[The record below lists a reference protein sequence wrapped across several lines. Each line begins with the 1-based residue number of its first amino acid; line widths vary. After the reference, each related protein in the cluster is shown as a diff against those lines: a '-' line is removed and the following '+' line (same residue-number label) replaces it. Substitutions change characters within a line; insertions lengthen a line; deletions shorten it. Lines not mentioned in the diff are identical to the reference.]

1 MVSNFKIE
9 SMKIFSLKNQILA
22 GVITSAHGNSEPRY
36 TTAVD
41 GHNWSFE
48 RYPGLFWREDFLK
61 DAVQARYPKFWR
73 KWIDRK
79 SAQFSK
85 LAELVKRPFERC
97 GTKKG

>member
-1 MVSNFKIE
+1 
-9 SMKIFSLKNQILA
+9 MKIFSFENQILA
-22 GVITSAHGNSEPRY
+22 GVIISTHGNSEAQY
-36 TTAVD
+36 TSAID
-41 GHNWSFE
+41 GHNLSFE
-48 RYPGLFWREDFLK
+48 RYPGLFWKEDYLK
-61 DAVQARYPKFWR
+61 DAVQARYPKFWQ